1 MAAILVPNPHHTP
14 LDRPRRPDLR
24 LLPGGA
30 AGRPHRSAACYRRRR
45 LLAALLAAVV
55 LVGLIA
61 GSRALLAPLAHAAPS
76 GPAATSAV
84 TRTVVVQPG
93 DTLWTIARRVQPDG
107 DVRPLVD
114 QLVAAHGSGALT
126 PGEHVSIPG

>member
-14 LDRPRRPDLR
+14 LDRPRRPELR

-45 LLAALLAAVV
+45 LTAALLAAVV
-55 LVGLIA
+55 LVGVLA
-61 GSRALLAPLAHAAPS
+61 GSRALLAPLAEPAPA
-76 GPAATSAV
+76 GPAATSAGIH
-84 TRTVVVQPG
+84 TVVVRSG
-93 DTLWTIARRVQPDG
+93 DTLWTIARRAQPAG

-114 QLVAAHGSGALT
+114 RLVAAHGAGPLT
-126 PGEHVSIPG
+126 PGERISIPD